1 MVTANYLPVTIGA
14 DCANTTVSPT
24 TEYHICG
31 AVGGG
36 DMGEES
42 TSGASRNAAG
52 NDALLAQRLVSLADT
67 LVDDY
72 DVVDLL
78 DRLVHTCLEL
88 LPVEQAGLM
97 LLTSG
102 QELRLVAS
110 SAKSVRRLER
120 FQLDHAE
127 GGPSVEC
134 VHTGEAV
141 GADDLTVPNERW
153 PKFAATAAAAGF
165 RSVFVVPM
173 RLRGDIIG
181 ALTMFVSREAP
192 LTRNDRR
199 LARALADVAT
209 IGILQQ
215 RSLHRASLLA
225 EQLQMA
231 LNSRIVIEQAKG
243 VLAEHAGVDM
253 DVAYAALRTFS
264 RNSNLKLSEVAASVV
279 SRLRDP
285 DEVLRALRRRDQ

>member
-1 MVTANYLPVTIGA
+1 MVTANYLPLTIGA
-14 DCANTTVSPT
+14 DYANATVT
-24 TEYHICG
+24 LATEYHDCW

-42 TSGASRNAAG
+42 ASGASRNAAG
-52 NDALLAQRLVSLADT
+52 GEALLAQRLVSLADT

-102 QELRLVAS
+102 KELRLVAS
-110 SAKSVRRLER
+110 SHKTVRRLER

-141 GADDLTVPNERW
+141 GVDDLAARSERW
-153 PKFAATAAAAGF
+153 PKFARAASAAGF
-165 RSVFVVPM
+165 RSVYVVPM

-181 ALTMFVSREAP
+181 GLTLFLTREAP
-192 LTRNDRR
+192 LTRTDRR

-225 EQLQMA
+225 EQLQTA

-253 DVAYAALRTFS
+253 DVAYTALRTFS
-264 RNSNLKLSEVAASVV
+264 RNSNLKLNEVAASVV
-279 SRLRDP
+279 SRQRDP
-285 DEVLRALRRRDQ
+285 EEVLSALRRREQ

>member
-1 MVTANYLPVTIGA
+1 MDDDIPSGVP
-14 DCANTTVSPT
+14 NT
-24 TEYHICG
+24 
-31 AVGGG
+31 
-36 DMGEES
+36 
-42 TSGASRNAAG
+42 AAG
-52 NDALLAQRLVSLADT
+52 SEALLAQRLVSLADT

-102 QELRLVAS
+102 KELRLVAS
-110 SAKSVRRLER
+110 SDKTVRRLER

-134 VHTGEAV
+134 VATGEAV
-141 GADDLTVPNERW
+141 GVDDLSGPNERW
-153 PKFAATAAAAGF
+153 PKFARTAAAAGF
-165 RSVFVVPM
+165 RSVYVVPM
-173 RLRGDIIG
+173 RLREDIIG
-181 ALTMFVSREAP
+181 GLTLLVTREAP

-215 RSLHRASLLA
+215 RSLQRASLLA
-225 EQLQMA
+225 EQLQTA
-231 LNSRIVIEQAKG
+231 LNSRVVIEQAKG
-243 VLAEHAGVDM
+243 VLSEHAGIDM

-279 SRLRDP
+279 SRQRDP
-285 DEVLRALRRRDQ
+285 DEILSALRRRDS

>member
-1 MVTANYLPVTIGA
+1 MVTANYLPMTIGA
-14 DCANTTVSPT
+14 VLANAAVSHA
-24 TEYHICG
+24 TEYHVIG
-31 AVGGG
+31 ALGGG
-36 DMGEES
+36 DMGEQDP
-42 TSGASRNAAG
+42 SGASRNAG
-52 NDALLAQRLVSLADT
+52 GSEALLAQRLVSLADT

-72 DVVDLL
+72 DVVELL

-88 LPVEQAGLM
+88 LPVGQAGLM
-97 LLTSG
+97 LLTSRK
-102 QELRLVAS
+102 ELRLVAS
-110 SAKSVRRLER
+110 SDKAVRRLER
-120 FQLDHAE
+120 YQLEHAE

-134 VHTGEAV
+134 VETGEAV
-141 GADDLTVPNERW
+141 GIDDLAAPNERW
-153 PKFAATAAAAGF
+153 PKFARVSADAGF
-165 RSVFVVPM
+165 RSVYVVPM
-173 RLRGDIIG
+173 RLREDIIG
-181 ALTMFVSREAP
+181 ALTLFMSTEAP

-225 EQLQMA
+225 EQLQTA

-264 RNSNLKLSEVAASVV
+264 RDSNLKLSEVAASVV
-279 SRLRDP
+279 SRQRDP

>member
-110 SAKSVRRLER
+110 SDKSVRRLER

-127 GGPSVEC
+127 AGPSVEC

-141 GADDLTVPNERW
+141 GVDDLTVPNERW
-153 PKFAATAAAAGF
+153 PKFAAAAAAAGF

-192 LTRNDRR
+192 LSRNDRR

-225 EQLQMA
+225 EQLQTA

-243 VLAEHAGVDM
+243 VLSEHAGVDM

-264 RNSNLKLSEVAASVV
+264 RNSNLKLSDVAASVV
-279 SRLRDP
+279 SRQRDP
-285 DEVLRALRRRDQ
+285 EEVLSALRRREQ